1 MYFYIEFYQDFTISR
16 GAKNVLRYLTTP
28 KTPQGAK
35 KLSFTASH
43 LGKL

>member
-16 GAKNVLRYLTTP
+16 GAKNVVRYLPTP
-28 KTPQGAK
+28 KTLQGTK
-35 KLSFTASH
+35 KLRFTASH